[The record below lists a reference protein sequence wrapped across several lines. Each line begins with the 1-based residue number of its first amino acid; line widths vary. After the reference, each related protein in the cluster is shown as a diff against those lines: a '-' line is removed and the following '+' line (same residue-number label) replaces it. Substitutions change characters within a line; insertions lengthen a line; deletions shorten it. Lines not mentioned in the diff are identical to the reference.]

1 MEPYQMEEIAHV
13 FKALSEQSRLVL
25 LKNLMDHKRCTVTEL
40 VELSGLSQA
49 NASKH
54 LKLLANAKL
63 VSFQREGNCVYYRVA
78 SPMVEEICG
87 VCCGYLDERDAEIL
101 KKLSQKSPMGAS
113 QK

>member
-1 MEPYQMEEIAHV
+1 MEELAQI

-25 LKNLMDHKRCTVTEL
+25 LKKLMDRKRCSVTEL

-54 LKLLANAKL
+54 LKLLATAKL
-63 VSFQREGNCVYYRVA
+63 VSFEREGNCVFYQVA

-87 VCCGYLDERDAEIL
+87 VCCDYLDERDAEIL
-101 KKLSQKSPMGAS
+101 RKLSGNQRGE
-113 QK
+113 